1 MASKEEVEAV
11 HRFEGKT
18 QRVGNKIWVNGKG
31 ADGGVMIVVD
41 YPTPVEAARQTPFSD
56 AKFRI
61 LKSAMAEVGFDT
73 RKSYWTYLVK
83 YPCSSKPKSTDIKA
97 CRTMLEEEMAKVQ
110 PKLIVCPG
118 SFILSGMLGTK
129 YPISRCRGDI
139 IEVEGQKYL
148 PVHDL
153 LQIEKNPELE
163 PAFKRDLKL
172 AANAQKDVWFKPP
185 EVNVTVFH
193 TAEEID
199 KYFEYVRVGR
209 SNVTL
214 SLDCEWDGRNWMDP
228 DRYFRTIQIGLD
240 NRNAICIEISKEG
253 GERCC
258 EEASV
263 LAAVKR
269 LLEHHNV
276 SIIGQ
281 NVIADGEWL
290 LSYGIDIRHN
300 VVFDT
305 MLAEYILNSSLPVG
319 LEELSMK
326 YSEFGRYSTAVELW
340 THQNARKCK
349 TGYGQVPRD
358 MLMSYAGYDVC
369 CLFDIMGKQLAE
381 LISRGYL
388 KARGAN
394 GEYPS
399 LFSTTMRT
407 QEIIYELEINGM
419 AVDMDRLKSLIDT
432 YQKKRS
438 ELLSMLTT
446 EAIAAGMESFN
457 PNSTA
462 DKRTLLYDKL
472 GITPVRTTDGRDWGD
487 AVANVGIDYDEE
499 VSAGTDKN
507 TLAILASQNPIARH
521 LIWYNAINQACKT
534 WLKYPDE
541 DGEGGLIADLWA
553 DGRLHSHLSQLTAT
567 GRLRSSSPNCFPGWV
582 EVLTE
587 KGWVCW
593 DELYCKEND
602 KQPGDR
608 LKLAQWDVN
617 TNEITFAEPNFY
629 VKHEQ
634 ECVHVFTDTQVDIIC
649 TPDHRFTLRHRKTG
663 KLKQV
668 CAKDLV
674 YCSEY
679 TLPQAGRIV
688 KDGIRLSQDQVTV
701 ICAIQADG
709 YLVPNGGIDW
719 RFDKKR
725 KFERLAA
732 ALDRLEIYHRCYVNT
747 SNDRNRYGI
756 YVGKNSVPTWAKKAK
771 HFGPWILKY
780 DGETLGLFS
789 EEVWLWDGCAN
800 RRTMYASADKVNSDF
815 VQILCLLNNHRAK
828 IRRYVSNTGSVSWQV
843 DASSGNRSY
852 LANSRMQNTTVTSVF
867 CANMPGDTVI
877 VRYND
882 HVAFTNQCQNWPK
895 RAEGVIGEVFKNNM
909 PPSLRTIVVPPKD
922 WVMIEG
928 DYSTAEIVTL
938 AHLSGD
944 PNMLKVVNT
953 PGMDMHDKS
962 AVDGFGF
969 HMVDEDGNDVTLDRR
984 LELMQL
990 VWPQEVVVSNP

>member
-1 MASKEEVEAV
+1 MALKEEVEVV

-41 YPTPVEAARQTPFSD
+41 YPTPVEAARQTSFSD

-61 LKSAMAEVGFDT
+61 LKSALAEVGFDT

-83 YPCSSKPKSTDIKA
+83 YPCSGKPKATDIKV
-97 CRTMLEEEMAKVQ
+97 CRTMLEEEIDKVQ

-118 SFILSGMLGTK
+118 SFILSGILGTK

-139 IEVEGQKYL
+139 IEVDGQKYL

-172 AANAQKDVWFKPP
+172 AADAQKDIWFKPP

-214 SLDCEWDGRNWMDP
+214 ALDCEWDGRNWMDP

-240 NRNAICIEISKEG
+240 NRNAVCIEISKEG

-305 MLAEYILNSSLPVG
+305 MLAEYIINSSLPVG

-326 YSEFGRYSTAVELW
+326 YSDFGRYSTAVELW

-381 LISRGYL
+381 LIARGYL

-419 AVDMDRLKSLIDT
+419 AVDMERLKSLIDT

-553 DGRLHSHLSQLTAT
+553 DGNLRPHFSQLTQT
-567 GRLRSSSPNCFPGWV
+567 GRLRVSSPNSF
-582 EVLTE
+582 
-587 KGWVCW
+587 
-593 DELYCKEND
+593 
-602 KQPGDR
+602 
-608 LKLAQWDVN
+608 N
-617 TNEITFAEPNFY
+617 TN
-629 VKHEQ
+629 
-634 ECVHVFTDTQVDIIC
+634 
-649 TPDHRFTLRHRKTG
+649 
-663 KLKQV
+663 
-668 CAKDLV
+668 
-674 YCSEY
+674 
-679 TLPQAGRIV
+679 
-688 KDGIRLSQDQVTV
+688 
-701 ICAIQADG
+701 
-709 YLVPNGGIDW
+709 
-719 RFDKKR
+719 
-725 KFERLAA
+725 
-732 ALDRLEIYHRCYVNT
+732 
-747 SNDRNRYGI
+747 
-756 YVGKNSVPTWAKKAK
+756 
-771 HFGPWILKY
+771 IL
-780 DGETLGLFS
+780 
-789 EEVWLWDGCAN
+789 
-800 RRTMYASADKVNSDF
+800 
-815 VQILCLLNNHRAK
+815 
-828 IRRYVSNTGSVSWQV
+828 
-843 DASSGNRSY
+843 
-852 LANSRMQNTTVTSVF
+852 
-867 CANMPGDTVI
+867 
-877 VRYND
+877 
-882 HVAFTNQCQNWPK
+882 
-895 RAEGVIGEVFKNNM
+895 GVIKPVELLER
-909 PPSLRTIVVPPKD
+909 SLTQSAAKAVCKRLRQ
-922 WVMIEG
+922 
-928 DYSTAEIVTL
+928 AELFVL
-938 AHLSGD
+938 YKH
-944 PNMLKVVNT
+944 V
-953 PGMDMHDKS
+953 H
-962 AVDGFGF
+962 
-969 HMVDEDGNDVTLDRR
+969 EC
-984 LELMQL
+984 
-990 VWPQEVVVSNP
+990 